1 MHEEI
6 LLEKILSIDF
16 FAIVIT
22 RSFSVYLS
30 LFLLLL
36 LLRLVI
42 EARVDDMDVFQ
53 LSFFFRHFLLVVSL
67 LVRVLPLL
75 RLLSPI
81 LRLDFLEK
89 TRLFFVF
96 FNNLNLLLRSL
107 NRERERGEEQS
118 RARDRERK
126 WLWPS
131 WSLSIAQHCH
141 FQENLR
147 GHDHSWIVGNTNGIT
162 SSSSQP
168 NRMTHFSFYA
178 LITFTFTLIFGNSI
192 ISLLLVQVCSFV
204 FLLVRCDKTN
214 ELYTHLMSNYNK
226 NVRPVRNNS
235 DLVNVKLGLKLIQ
248 IADVVR
254 ISIEHSII
262 LFLLFSPL
270 NRYLLLHDVIV
281 LLEGKIA

>member
-126 WLWPS
+126 
-131 WSLSIAQHCH
+131 
-141 FQENLR
+141 
-147 GHDHSWIVGNTNGIT
+147 
-162 SSSSQP
+162 
-168 NRMTHFSFYA
+168 
-178 LITFTFTLIFGNSI
+178 
-192 ISLLLVQVCSFV
+192 
-204 FLLVRCDKTN
+204 
-214 ELYTHLMSNYNK
+214 
-226 NVRPVRNNS
+226 
-235 DLVNVKLGLKLIQ
+235 
-248 IADVVR
+248 
-254 ISIEHSII
+254 
-262 LFLLFSPL
+262 
-270 NRYLLLHDVIV
+270 
-281 LLEGKIA
+281 

>member
-30 LFLLLL
+30 LFLLLLL

-126 WLWPS
+126 
-131 WSLSIAQHCH
+131 
-141 FQENLR
+141 
-147 GHDHSWIVGNTNGIT
+147 
-162 SSSSQP
+162 
-168 NRMTHFSFYA
+168 
-178 LITFTFTLIFGNSI
+178 
-192 ISLLLVQVCSFV
+192 
-204 FLLVRCDKTN
+204 
-214 ELYTHLMSNYNK
+214 
-226 NVRPVRNNS
+226 
-235 DLVNVKLGLKLIQ
+235 
-248 IADVVR
+248 
-254 ISIEHSII
+254 
-262 LFLLFSPL
+262 
-270 NRYLLLHDVIV
+270 
-281 LLEGKIA
+281 